1 MGRGP
6 AHDKKVNSEYGFR
19 RSEGI
24 SDQIIYLSLFDDQ
37 QEKEDLG
44 ECTELECDHFL
55 LPLI

>member
-1 MGRGP
+1 MGRGQ
-6 AHDKKVNSEYGFR
+6 AHEQKVNSEYGFR

-24 SDQIIYLSLFDDQ
+24 SDQITYLSLFDNQ

-44 ECTELECDHFL
+44 ESTELECDHFI